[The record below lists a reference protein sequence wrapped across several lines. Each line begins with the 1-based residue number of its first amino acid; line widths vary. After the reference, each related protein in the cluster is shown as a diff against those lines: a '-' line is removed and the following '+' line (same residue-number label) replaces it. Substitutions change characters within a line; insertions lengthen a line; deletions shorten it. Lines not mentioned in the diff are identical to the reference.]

1 MSKSANVAYVD
12 FQKKKSVTERDI
24 YNSWYDKWLD
34 IKRACDPSK
43 TIVHEAITFI
53 AAIEFLFSKNSDE
66 VIFNSKFLQ
75 SKCKQGARQRSRFL
89 AQLADLY
96 EIVSHTSY
104 NYKEKEYH
112 FVYSAKRTKNSLEI
126 LKNPKEFYKKSTIK
140 LVETPDKNDLH
151 TSQKCRVYQTNLST
165 MYVVNT
171 TSALGLQ
178 EHRNLIEEDKNSNK
192 SFLSSKNIILKK
204 EINNIITPARE
215 PKDAPSA
222 FSSLTEQAESAKLV
236 PKELACLFAPSIFPV
251 NNLSADK
258 ESSAANNNEIYKKAT
273 MDEKTPLT
281 ASDRKMLLSK
291 ALLSAFGKEDADLLQ
306 DDCEFIEL
314 EADKVKITIG
324 SRKNLNDL
332 EKEKI
337 RKSLKSVYGEEVR
350 IVTGKRETQPES
362 VTDCDK
368 LSRPPTPELLANVHS
383 NNSEWFTFRK
393 NLIKAFSNRH
403 EEKIA
408 QHIVKNWFDKLG
420 VSEISTQSK
429 LVLIADSFYIH
440 WIENNY
446 DHVVEEAVCLGN
458 FIVELHYKGNKERP
472 RIYSKELIKRSKK

>member
-1 MSKSANVAYVD
+1 MSKSANISYVD
-12 FQKKKSVTERDI
+12 FQKKKNISEKDI
-24 YNSWYDKWLD
+24 YNTCYDKWLD

-43 TIVHEAITFI
+43 TIAYEAVTFI
-53 AAIEFLFSKNSDE
+53 AAIEFLFSKNPDE

-112 FVYSAKRTKNSLEI
+112 FVYSAKRTKDSLEI
-126 LKNPKEFYKKSTIK
+126 LKNPKEFYRKSAIK
-140 LVETPDKNDLH
+140 LVKTPDKNDLH
-151 TSQKCRVYQTNLST
+151 TSQKCLVYPTNLST
-165 MYVVNT
+165 IY
-171 TSALGLQ
+171 TSNAFSSQGLQ

-192 SFLSSKNIILKK
+192 SFLSSQDIILKQ

-215 PKDAPSA
+215 EENASFAHSSFCKPAQDASD
-222 FSSLTEQAESAKLV
+222 V
-236 PKELACLFAPSIFPV
+236 PK
-251 NNLSADK
+251 ADPIP
-258 ESSAANNNEIYKKAT
+258 ANNNEIYEKPT
-273 MDEKTPLT
+273 MNEKETLT

-291 ALLSAFGKEDADLLQ
+291 ALLSAFGQEEADLLQ
-306 DDCEFIEL
+306 DNCEFIEL

-324 SRKNLNDL
+324 SKKSLNDL

-337 RKSLKSVYGEEVR
+337 RKSLKSVYGEDVR
-350 IVTGKRETQPES
+350 IVTSREQLPQEN
-362 VTDCDK
+362 K
-368 LSRPPTPELLANVHS
+368 PPTPELIANIRT
-383 NNSEWFTFRK
+383 NNSEWFVFRQ
-393 NLIKAFSNRH
+393 NLIRVLTKRH

-408 QHIVKNWFDKLG
+408 QHIVKNWFDRLG
-420 VSEISTQSK
+420 ISELSSSRR
-429 LVLIADSFYIH
+429 LVMIAEPFYIH

-458 FIVELHYKGNKERP
+458 FTVELHYKGNNERP
-472 RIYSKELIKRSKK
+472 RVYCKELIKRNKK

>member
-53 AAIEFLFSKNSDE
+53 AAIEFLFIKNPDE
-66 VIFNSKFLQ
+66 IIFDKELLKK
-75 SKCKQGARQRSRFL
+75 KCKQGQRQRSRFL
-89 AQLADLY
+89 VQLADLY
-96 EIVSHTSY
+96 EITPRTSY
-104 NYKEKEYH
+104 YYKGKKYYY
-112 FVYSAKRTKNSLEI
+112 VYSAKRTKNSLEI
-126 LKNPKEFYKKSTIK
+126 LQNPKEFYKKSSIK
-140 LVETPDKNDLH
+140 LVINPDKNVLE
-151 TSQKCRVYQTNLST
+151 TSQKCLHTKTNLSAS
-165 MYVVNT
+165 YIDN
-171 TSALGLQ
+171 
-178 EHRNLIEEDKNSNK
+178 RNLIEEDKNSSK
-192 SFLSSKNIILKK
+192 SFLSSKNIILKQ
-204 EINNIITPARE
+204 ENNNIITPARE
-215 PKDAPSA
+215 ANTTPFA
-222 FSSLTEQAESAKLV
+222 FSSFNELAKDASKV
-236 PKELACLFAPSIFPV
+236 PK
-251 NNLSADK
+251 ADPYLLTTTK
-258 ESSAANNNEIYKKAT
+258 FTNKVT
-273 MDEKTPLT
+273 MDEKAPLT

-306 DDCEFIEL
+306 DECEFIEL

-324 SRKNLNDL
+324 SKKSLNDL

-362 VTDCDK
+362 ITNCDK
-368 LSRPPTPELLANVHS
+368 LSRPPTPELLANVRS
-383 NNSEWFTFRK
+383 NNSEWFTFRS
-393 NLIKAFSNRH
+393 NLIRVLSRRH

-420 VSEISTQSK
+420 VSELSGQSR
-429 LVLIADSFYIH
+429 LVLIADPFYIH

-446 DHVVEEAVCLGN
+446 DSVVEDAVCLSS
-458 FIVELHYKGNKERP
+458 FTVELHYKGNNERP
-472 RIYSKELIKRSKK
+472 RIYSKELIKRGKK

>member
-53 AAIEFLFSKNSDE
+53 AAIEFLFIKNPDE
-66 VIFNSKFLQ
+66 IIFDKELLKK
-75 SKCKQGARQRSRFL
+75 KCKQGPRQRSRFL
-89 AQLADLY
+89 VQLADLY
-96 EIVSHTSY
+96 EITPRTSY
-104 NYKEKEYH
+104 YYKGKKYH
-112 FVYSAKRTKNSLEI
+112 YVYSAKRTKNSLEI
-126 LKNPKEFYKKSTIK
+126 LQNPKEFYKKSLIK
-140 LVETPDKNDLH
+140 LVINPDKNVLE
-151 TSQKCRVYQTNLST
+151 TSQKCLHTKTNLSAS
-165 MYVVNT
+165 YIDN
-171 TSALGLQ
+171 
-178 EHRNLIEEDKNSNK
+178 RNLIEEDKNSSK
-192 SFLSSKNIILKK
+192 SFLSSKNIILKQ
-204 EINNIITPARE
+204 ENNNIITPARE
-215 PKDAPSA
+215 ADSELHEKNVQLTINAPSA
-222 FSSLTEQAESAKLV
+222 FSSPAEQAQDASKV
-236 PKELACLFAPSIFPV
+236 PKADSIP
-251 NNLSADK
+251 
-258 ESSAANNNEIYKKAT
+258 ANNNEIYEKAT
-273 MDEKTPLT
+273 MDEKAPLT

-324 SRKNLNDL
+324 SRKTLNDL

-362 VTDCDK
+362 VTNCSRLTQAQVVTNCDK
-368 LSRPPTPELLANVHS
+368 LSQLPTPELLTNVRS
-383 NNSEWFTFRK
+383 NNSEWLTFRK
-393 NLIKAFSNRH
+393 NLIRVLTKRH

-408 QHIVKNWFDKLG
+408 QHIVKNWFDRLG
-420 VSEISTQSK
+420 ISELSGHSR
-429 LVLIADSFYIH
+429 LVLIADPFYIH

-446 DHVVEEAVCLGN
+446 DSVVEDAVCLSS
-458 FIVELHYKGNKERP
+458 FTVELHYKGNNERP
-472 RIYSKELIKRSKK
+472 RIYSKELIKRGKK

>member
-1 MSKSANVAYVD
+1 VSKSANISYVD
-12 FQKKKSVTERDI
+12 FQKKKNINEKDI
-24 YNSWYDKWLD
+24 YNTCYDKWLD

-43 TIVHEAITFI
+43 TIAYEAVTFI
-53 AAIEFLFSKNSDE
+53 AAIEFLFSKNPDE

-112 FVYSAKRTKNSLEI
+112 FVYSAKRTKDSLEI
-126 LKNPKEFYKKSTIK
+126 LKNPKEFYRKSAIK
-140 LVETPDKNDLH
+140 LVKTPDKNDLH
-151 TSQKCRVYQTNLST
+151 TSQKCLVYPTNLST
-165 MYVVNT
+165 IY
-171 TSALGLQ
+171 TSNAFSSQGLQ

-192 SFLSSKNIILKK
+192 SFLSSQDIILKQ

-215 PKDAPSA
+215 EENASFAHSSFCKPAQDASD
-222 FSSLTEQAESAKLV
+222 V
-236 PKELACLFAPSIFPV
+236 PK
-251 NNLSADK
+251 ADPIP
-258 ESSAANNNEIYKKAT
+258 ANNNEIYEKPT
-273 MDEKTPLT
+273 MNEKETLT

-291 ALLSAFGKEDADLLQ
+291 ALLSAFGQEEADLLQ
-306 DDCEFIEL
+306 DNCEFIEL

-324 SRKNLNDL
+324 SKKSLNDL

-337 RKSLKSVYGEEVR
+337 RKSLKSVYGEDVR
-350 IVTGKRETQPES
+350 IVTGKREMQLES
-362 VTDCDK
+362 VTNCDK
-368 LSRPPTPELLANVHS
+368 LSRPPAPELITNVRA
-383 NNSEWFTFRK
+383 NNSEWFTFRQ
-393 NLIKAFSNRH
+393 NLIRVLTKRH

-408 QHIVKNWFDKLG
+408 QHIVKNWFDRLG
-420 VSEISTQSK
+420 VSELSNSQR
-429 LVLIADSFYIH
+429 LVMIAEPFYIH

-458 FIVELHYKGNKERP
+458 FTVELHYKGNNERP
-472 RIYSKELIKRSKK
+472 RVYCKELIKRGKK